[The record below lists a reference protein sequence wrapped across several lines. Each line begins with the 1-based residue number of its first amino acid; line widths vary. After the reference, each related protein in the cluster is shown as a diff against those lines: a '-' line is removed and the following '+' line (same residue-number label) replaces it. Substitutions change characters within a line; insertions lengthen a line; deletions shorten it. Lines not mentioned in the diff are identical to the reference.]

1 MTPTVQSAH
10 HSGEEILIRQALVGV
25 ARAQQSAD
33 LVLEG
38 ATLLNVHTLTWKEN
52 WDLVVK
58 GQRIAWVG
66 PHGEWTG
73 SAESRVSVRGL
84 WAVPGFGEAHK
95 HIESTML
102 SPEYEA
108 DLVLRF
114 GTTWNIEASHEFSN
128 VNGARNVEF
137 WLRAREQGSPFKI
150 FPSLGS
156 ATPPTGWEES
166 GGYYGYREIR
176 EFIDRNLWV
185 TGLDEVMDWSAVV
198 NPNNPGYK
206 RQIGRASCRERV

>member
-1 MTPTVQSAH
+1 MKDFRVPAWHSQPGCACFGGIAITKIARTPHSA
-10 HSGEEILIRQALVGV
+10 SEEILTRQRLVSVALG
-25 ARAQQSAD
+25 QQKAD

-38 ATLLNVHTLTWKEN
+38 ATLLNSHTLTWKEN
-52 WDLVVK
+52 WDIVIS

-66 PHGEWTG
+66 PHGEWKGAAQKKT
-73 SAESRVSVRGL
+73 SARGL

-137 WLRAREQGSPFKI
+137 WLMARSKEVRSRFSLRWAPPLRPLAGRNRAATTATAR
-150 FPSLGS
+150 S
-156 ATPPTGWEES
+156 ATLS
-166 GGYYGYREIR
+166 IA
-176 EFIDRNLWV
+176 IC
-185 TGLDEVMDWSAVV
+185 GL
-198 NPNNPGYK
+198 P
-206 RQIGRASCRERV
+206 ASTK